1 MSDDSIVMFGF
12 SILCIFFLLLGI
24 ILYRIDA
31 AIQALCY
38 FKNGGIYLVKNGRR
52 LADDTPEDRRR
63 WPDGWGAFDR
73 PFLPDVS
80 LFFYCFTSH
89 EIAAEEHTYEPVR
102 HPGSC
107 HGGALQLPHGG
118 AVRIGRMARA
128 LLGQEPVRAQL
139 LLHGSFASTGE
150 GHGTHQALVAGLLGL
165 PRPTAGSQT
174 ASVWPGSGAVL
185 LLRHL
190 RPAGRPP
197 QQRPSSVLRM
207 PGGQLEVGPPPL
219 GAGASGSFRWMDCTP
234 PSAGSCPPWWS
245 TTPISP
251 AASVRS
257 PACWHGRGLNVAT
270 LQLNPGGRAAAPSW
284 SSVRPAHPRGRRPGR
299 AGPARHPA
307 GHPLHPGRTGG
318 APFDRL

>member
-38 FKNGGIYLVKNGRR
+38 FKDGGIYLVKNGRR

-63 WPDGWGAFDR
+63 LARWLGRFCDR

-102 HPGSC
+102 HPGSPSWW
-107 HGGALQLPHGG
+107 GPPAPHTAG

-150 GHGTHQALVAGLLGL
+150 RATAPTRPWWPGCWAS

-190 RPAGRPP
+190 HPAGRPP

-207 PGGQLEVGPPPL
+207 PGADSWRWGLLPWGRAHPGL
-219 GAGASGSFRWMDCTP
+219 SGGWTAHLLQRERIVAAPT
-234 PSAGSCPPWWS
+234 AGSCGVL
-245 TTPISP
+245 P
-251 AASVRS
+251 AVLIPLADERDVPEETILQALYIAAGFGQVTALRASV
-257 PACWHGRGLNVAT
+257 AGAQGGCHGMAY
-270 LQLNPGGRAAAPSW
+270 APKE
-284 SSVRPAHPRGRRPGR
+284 G
-299 AGPARHPA
+299 
-307 GHPLHPGRTGG
+307 
-318 APFDRL
+318 